1 MYYFYLRGISFYAP
15 FISFLFLFMYLI
27 LLCIFGKCCSCHN
40 AVCSFCKVII
50 VTLARGLFGAST
62 IRRKDNMNP
71 PCLKINGQL
80 YEANAFVFCSL
91 AYYTMAM
98 LIVILLVF
106 PGFSVHQSLS
116 IDGCSDHAD
125 CFYFNESLN
134 DTFNSKPT
142 PVVNCSLPNE
152 MKIFWVECYSGFQ
165 PAVLLALIG
174 GFISFV
180 VPLIFHVADFVHS
193 YLIFEKFLKY
203 NIKTNCKRIAFII
216 LLKIILCPSISVLY
230 VFATDFGV
238 EDSGSDGNFKHFLK
252 KDTTYGQMIAI
263 LSVFAAF
270 LFYPW
275 FCIGRHRHYRY
286 QSYSIIND
294 YRSSF
299 NINNY

>member
-1 MYYFYLRGISFYAP
+1 
-15 FISFLFLFMYLI
+15 
-27 LLCIFGKCCSCHN
+27 
-40 AVCSFCKVII
+40 
-50 VTLARGLFGAST
+50 
-62 IRRKDNMNP
+62 MNP

-180 VPLIFHVADFVHS
+180 VPLIFHIADFVHS

-230 VFATDFGV
+230 VFATDLGV